1 MIDIIPFSA
10 IVADQ
15 NKSNSCF
22 SQTKKRLWYY
32 LTDILKGGPVE
43 GEWTTTEDGPFLFSD
58 GTPSAPTLLRAIPEQ
73 NYLSSSVRIAG
84 LVLMSVSLFFSVV
97 IAFLVWMYQERKIIK
112 NNQPFFL
119 FVLLIGSFLMALSI
133 LFLSFDESTLTASE
147 LEQEPKFLD
156 FACAAFPWFLS
167 LGYTTIYGALF
178 MKLWRINRVLQARR
192 RTRVDVKH
200 VVWPFVTLVGVS
212 IVILTVW
219 TIVEPWQ
226 WERFPVDENEPLGES
241 YGQCTSPNDLVFII
255 ILACIMVTATVLA
268 GLMSWKTKDID
279 SKFSESS
286 WIFTTI
292 VLQFQVL
299 LVGIPILIIVQQQSA
314 DATYMGRVLLIWT
327 ITMSTL
333 VLMFGPKLLP
343 ILSPK
348 CFRRM
353 SSRSLRG
360 SLAAGSVRVS
370 GIAQNIDNTHNKSIG
385 TIGSSLQT
393 RSTICA
399 SARDDTSGRDAS
411 GRNYDTSGRNDDA
424 SERNDYVTNKDDMG
438 KNNDIESANDQVGT
452 IQVNANSD
460 GKLDP
465 QDKNASDDLGGED
478 KNASKE
484 IVFHETSETSESL
497 KSRLFSEIEA
507 TS

>member
-1 MIDIIPFSA
+1 
-10 IVADQ
+10 
-15 NKSNSCF
+15 
-22 SQTKKRLWYY
+22 
-32 LTDILKGGPVE
+32 
-43 GEWTTTEDGPFLFSD
+43 
-58 GTPSAPTLLRAIPEQ
+58 
-73 NYLSSSVRIAG
+73 
-84 LVLMSVSLFFSVV
+84 
-97 IAFLVWMYQERKIIK
+97 
-112 NNQPFFL
+112 
-119 FVLLIGSFLMALSI
+119 MALSI

-178 MKLWRINRVLQARR
+178 MKLWRINRVLQARH

-299 LVGIPILIIVQQQSA
+299 LVGIPILIIVQQQ
-314 DATYMGRVLLIWT
+314 
-327 ITMSTL
+327 
-333 VLMFGPKLLP
+333 
-343 ILSPK
+343 
-348 CFRRM
+348 
-353 SSRSLRG
+353 
-360 SLAAGSVRVS
+360 
-370 GIAQNIDNTHNKSIG
+370 
-385 TIGSSLQT
+385 
-393 RSTICA
+393 
-399 SARDDTSGRDAS
+399 
-411 GRNYDTSGRNDDA
+411 
-424 SERNDYVTNKDDMG
+424 
-438 KNNDIESANDQVGT
+438 
-452 IQVNANSD
+452 
-460 GKLDP
+460 
-465 QDKNASDDLGGED
+465 
-478 KNASKE
+478 
-484 IVFHETSETSESL
+484 
-497 KSRLFSEIEA
+497 
-507 TS
+507 